1 MTAHTA
7 EPGRARLLVPQLGAA
22 SSPSHLVNVHR
33 LPSYRAVSLTGTRFS
48 AQGALRASST
58 AERAS

>member
-22 SSPSHLVNVHR
+22 SSPSHLVKVHHR
-33 LPSYRAVSLTGTRFS
+33 QAT
-48 AQGALRASST
+48 AQGGGWHTEFLSPSGGPGL
-58 AERAS
+58 